1 MIRTRRAIIARRLR
15 ATYMNTQLS
24 RFLTVSDRPILAA
37 HPPDLCPVSG
47 KRIAHTR
54 WSRQRL
60 RRSLYRGL
68 LTLLVHLSR

>member
-60 RRSLYRGL
+60 RRSLYHGFFDFVGR
-68 LTLLVHLSR
+68 LVQ